1 VERGGYLNVVLVQ
14 QNAAKN
20 NKYIKII
27 YRYIYMNFSNENLL
41 IIIVLISIVIM
52 FLTSNSIC
60 KNQEQ
65 FSSCKNREQF
75 NDSDNARRY
84 GIPMQHNSSI
94 FEIINVCDDVKCK
107 GKNPEI
113 CTGDECVPVVT
124 GGLKFNN
131 CKYKTERGCVAGYDN
146 TPINI
151 DPCGKRT
158 PKICTTSN
166 CCDIKQ
172 LKKFN
177 K

>member
-1 VERGGYLNVVLVQ
+1 
-14 QNAAKN
+14 
-20 NKYIKII
+20 
-27 YRYIYMNFSNENLL
+27 MNFSNENLL

-52 FLTSNSIC
+52 FLTSDSVC

-75 NDSDNARRY
+75 NDSDNARRI
-84 GIPMQHNSSI
+84 GPSDLSSM
-94 FEIINVCDDVKCK
+94 FETINVCDDVKCK
-107 GKNPEI
+107 GRNPEI
-113 CTGDECVPVVT
+113 CTGGDCVPVVT
-124 GGLKFNN
+124 GGPKFNN
-131 CKYKTERGCVAGYDN
+131 CKYKTESGCVAGFDS

-151 DPCGKRT
+151 DPCGKRS